1 MSDGL
6 MLMIGKDGVAR
17 EYKDDYD
24 IVIHCASQE
33 EYDKVWATLNRRW
46 IPCRD
51 RLPEDDVKVL
61 CQTMTK
67 KGLANFVIGYHY
79 SNGWACGMNR
89 NVIAWMPLPEPYKE
103 EM

>member
-1 MSDGL
+1 MADSINLIFDE
-6 MLMIGKDGVAR
+6 DGVAR
-17 EYKDDYD
+17 AYDDTWD
-24 IVIHCASQE
+24 ITIHCESKE
-33 EYDKVWATLNRRW
+33 EQDKVWAMLNRRW

-67 KGLANFVIGYHY
+67 KGLASFVIGYHY
-79 SNGWACGMNR
+79 SNGWACGMNS